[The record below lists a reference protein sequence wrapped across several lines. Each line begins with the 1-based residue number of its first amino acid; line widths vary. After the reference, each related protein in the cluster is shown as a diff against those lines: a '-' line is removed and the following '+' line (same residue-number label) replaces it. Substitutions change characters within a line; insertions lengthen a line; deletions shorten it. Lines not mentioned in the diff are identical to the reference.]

1 MAKLDTRS
9 TRLGAVLQHEYK
21 PEYGYCRKIVTVT
34 EAAET
39 TYEIGRVIGD
49 GNDTMAAADNFVG
62 IYIGSPEGA
71 DSQTVA
77 AATAT
82 DVVVLYRGPAGI
94 GAANLV
100 FAADVDD
107 STKLAAAIA
116 KVEAAGIDVLAQP
129 NQFDA

>member
-1 MAKLDTRS
+1 MAKLETRA

-34 EAAET
+34 EAAEV

-49 GNDTMAAADNFVG
+49 DLDTYQDTDAFVG

-71 DSQTVA
+71 DSQVIP

-82 DVVVLYRGPAGI
+82 DVVVLYRGPAAVGE
-94 GAANLV
+94 ANLV
-100 FAADVDD
+100 FG
-107 STKLAAAIA
+107 STVNDANKLAAAKALI
-116 KVEAAGIDVLAQP
+116 EAAGIDVLAQP
-129 NQFDA
+129 EQFA